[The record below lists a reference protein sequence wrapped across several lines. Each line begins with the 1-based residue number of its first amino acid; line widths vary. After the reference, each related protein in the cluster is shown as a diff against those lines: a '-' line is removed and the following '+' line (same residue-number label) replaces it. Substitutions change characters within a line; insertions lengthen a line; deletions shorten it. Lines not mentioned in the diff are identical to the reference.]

1 MSAHVDICG
10 LIIGVVV
17 TALSVAMTGT
27 LVTSLTNFLKNQR
40 SMKMSDLIAQIDIE
54 IEACER
60 AIRDSYSTMEVEK
73 LTAMVQGLI
82 KKRFVA
88 YSLKEHENE

>member
-27 LVTSLTNFLKNQR
+27 LVTSSTNFLKSQR
-40 SMKMSDLIAQIDIE
+40 SMKMSDLIAQIDVE

-60 AIRDSYSTMEVEK
+60 AIRNSYSTMEVEK
-73 LTAMVQGLI
+73 LTAIVQDLI
-82 KKRFVA
+82 KKRFA
-88 YSLKEHENE
+88 ACNLKENENE

>member
-1 MSAHVDICG
+1 
-10 LIIGVVV
+10 
-17 TALSVAMTGT
+17 
-27 LVTSLTNFLKNQR
+27 
-40 SMKMSDLIAQIDIE
+40 MSDIIAQIDTE

-60 AIRDSYSTMEVEK
+60 AIRNSYSTMEVEK

-88 YSLKEHENE
+88 YNLKDREEDPKLSRGFRG

>member
-1 MSAHVDICG
+1 VDICG

-17 TALSVAMTGT
+17 TALSVAMIRT
-27 LVTSLTNFLKNQR
+27 LATSSTKFLKNQR
-40 SMKMSDLIAQIDIE
+40 IMKMSDLIAQIDIE

-60 AIRDSYSTMEVEK
+60 AIRNSYSTMEVEK
-73 LTAMVQGLI
+73 LTAIVQGLI

-88 YSLKEHENE
+88 YNSKEHENE

>member
-1 MSAHVDICG
+1 
-10 LIIGVVV
+10 
-17 TALSVAMTGT
+17 
-27 LVTSLTNFLKNQR
+27 
-40 SMKMSDLIAQIDIE
+40 MSDIIAQIDTE

-60 AIRDSYSTMEVEK
+60 AIRNSYSTMEVEK

-88 YSLKEHENE
+88 YNLKDRENE

>member
-10 LIIGVVV
+10 LIIEVVV
-17 TALSVAMTGT
+17 TALSVAMIRT
-27 LVTSLTNFLKNQR
+27 LATF
-40 SMKMSDLIAQIDIE
+40 LIAQIDVE

-60 AIRDSYSTMEVEK
+60 AIRNSYSTMEVEK